1 MDYPNLIIALLGG
14 LQMVRAIT
22 VSSPAKGQKVDM
34 KQGLTVS
41 WSLDE
46 NDNKSANVT
55 IDLFIGEQF
64 YLLLTPQPGVPA
76 NDLNYT
82 YPYTSPNYID
92 AEDIYIVRL
101 FDGSGRASSS
111 DVFSIFDTDDFV
123 QATSITKISH
133 SKTAAVRNGTP
144 STSPSLSPSISS
156 LKTTQTQT
164 PTPTPTAS
172 HSASRHGYGE
182 NDAGFSM
189 GIAAGLIGLLVLGFA
204 G

>member
-1 MDYPNLIIALLGG
+1 
-14 LQMVRAIT
+14 

-41 WSLDE
+41 WSLDN

-82 YPYTSPNYID
+82 YQYTSPNYID
-92 AEDIYIVRL
+92 AEDKYIVRL
-101 FDGSGRASSS
+101 FDGSGRAFSS

-123 QATSITKISH
+123 QATSTTKTISH

-144 STSPSLSPSISS
+144 SHSPSLSPSISS
-156 LKTTQTQT
+156 PTTIQTQT
-164 PTPTPTAS
+164 STPTPTAS
-172 HSASRHGYGE
+172 HNAGRHGYGE
-182 NDAGFSM
+182 NDTGFSM
-189 GIAAGLIGLLVLGFA
+189 GIAVGLISLLVVGFA